1 MIPCGA
7 RPASSSPAV
16 PGWAM
21 ASAALSPVVMIGGW
35 LAAEALQP
43 PSYSP
48 VRSTISGLAGLG
60 GTGRWIMTSALFVV
74 GACYFV
80 TAAGLPGVRVPA
92 RIVLMVAGLSSIGI
106 AVSPE
111 PVRGSTPQ
119 HLAWTSL
126 GAVAITLWPA
136 FTARRAPSQ
145 PLILRARG
153 AGAVTAVFLALL
165 AWLVFETQGGT
176 ALGLAERLVSA
187 VQVTWPFVVA
197 LALRRAAG
205 RGDTVGGFDLPATQ
219 QIFEDYVVSHGL
231 AYRNEKRAQG
241 ARLGRQ
247 CPSENWPAHDDPDCL
262 RRAHQRT
269 PTEHPPGGEATAP
282 PPGGKATRTRQAGTP
297 ASEQSHD
304 HTIDHQTRRRIPG
317 RSQPHRGR
325 HPGPPARPDP
335 LARPF
340 SRSPG
345 GTAVPRPGPA
355 ALPCQRA
362 ARGRFHPH
370 AHLRVTPTA
379 APVRSVPRKNK
390 SQPRPGPY
398 YRARTWRPAEEMTVK
413 QIRIERPRA
422 RREHPGREVLPPDP
436 RDPDV
441 VRAKAL
447 ARGRKPRRQ
456 VTG

>member
-1 MIPCGA
+1 MIPWRA

-16 PGWAM
+16 RGWAV

-92 RIVLMVAGLSSIGI
+92 RIVLIVAGLSSIGI

-126 GAVAITLWPA
+126 GAAGITIWPA

-165 AWLVFETQGGT
+165 AWVVSETQGGS

-205 RGDTVGGFDLPATQ
+205 
-219 QIFEDYVVSHGL
+219 
-231 AYRNEKRAQG
+231 
-241 ARLGRQ
+241 
-247 CPSENWPAHDDPDCL
+247 
-262 RRAHQRT
+262 
-269 PTEHPPGGEATAP
+269 
-282 PPGGKATRTRQAGTP
+282 
-297 ASEQSHD
+297 
-304 HTIDHQTRRRIPG
+304 
-317 RSQPHRGR
+317 
-325 HPGPPARPDP
+325 
-335 LARPF
+335 
-340 SRSPG
+340 PG
-345 GTAVPRPGPA
+345 GTVGAWDFPPPSRSSMMTWPR
-355 ALPCQRA
+355 RA
-362 ARGRFHPH
+362 S
-370 AHLRVTPTA
+370 PTA
-379 APVRSVPRKNK
+379 IK
-390 SQPRPGPY
+390 
-398 YRARTWRPAEEMTVK
+398 
-413 QIRIERPRA
+413 
-422 RREHPGREVLPPDP
+422 REH
-436 RDPDV
+436 
-441 VRAKAL
+441 KAL
-447 ARGRKPRRQ
+447 ARAGN
-456 VTG
+456 

>member
-1 MIPCGA
+1 MTMISWRA

-111 PVRGSTPQ
+111 PVRGSTPE

-126 GAVAITLWPA
+126 GAVAITVWPA

-205 RGDTVGGFDLPATQ
+205 QAAPSALGRAAAGGTQADVLVDGGAADAEQPGDGGDGVVRPGQQVAGLDQQWNGPSSPMVTSVLTASRPAT
-219 QIFEDYVVSHGL
+219 
-231 AYRNEKRAQG
+231 
-241 ARLGRQ
+241 
-247 CPSENWPAHDDPDCL
+247 
-262 RRAHQRT
+262 
-269 PTEHPPGGEATAP
+269 
-282 PPGGKATRTRQAGTP
+282 
-297 ASEQSHD
+297 
-304 HTIDHQTRRRIPG
+304 
-317 RSQPHRGR
+317 
-325 HPGPPARPDP
+325 
-335 LARPF
+335 
-340 SRSPG
+340 SR
-345 GTAVPRPGPA
+345 
-355 ALPCQRA
+355 
-362 ARGRFHPH
+362 
-370 AHLRVTPTA
+370 
-379 APVRSVPRKNK
+379 
-390 SQPRPGPY
+390 
-398 YRARTWRPAEEMTVK
+398 
-413 QIRIERPRA
+413 
-422 RREHPGREVLPPDP
+422 
-436 RDPDV
+436 
-441 VRAKAL
+441 
-447 ARGRKPRRQ
+447 
-456 VTG
+456 

>member
-1 MIPCGA
+1 MIPWRA

-16 PGWAM
+16 RGWAV

-126 GAVAITLWPA
+126 GAAAITVWPA

-165 AWLVFETQGGT
+165 AWVVFETQGGT

-205 RGDTVGGFDLPATQ
+205 QAAPSA
-219 QIFEDYVVSHGL
+219 
-231 AYRNEKRAQG
+231 
-241 ARLGRQ
+241 LGR
-247 CPSENWPAHDDPDCL
+247 AAAD
-262 RRAHQRT
+262 
-269 PTEHPPGGEATAP
+269 
-282 PPGGKATRTRQAGTP
+282 GTP
-297 ASEQSHD
+297 AGSWGDVLVDGGAADAEQPGDGGDGVVRPGQQVAGEADLLGGHGRRSPHSAGAD
-304 HTIDHQTRRRIPG
+304 HPLPEPSSGT
-317 RSQPHRGR
+317 SQREGQSSRGASAGCPHRCFCAGASSVSCRSSPSR
-325 HPGPPARPDP
+325 HIESA
-335 LARPF
+335 
-340 SRSPG
+340 SRRTRGSSISPC
-345 GTAVPRPGPA
+345 PE
-355 ALPCQRA
+355 
-362 ARGRFHPH
+362 
-370 AHLRVTPTA
+370 
-379 APVRSVPRKNK
+379 S
-390 SQPRPGPY
+390 
-398 YRARTWRPAEEMTVK
+398 TWPS
-413 QIRIERPRA
+413 
-422 RREHPGREVLPPDP
+422 
-436 RDPDV
+436 
-441 VRAKAL
+441 
-447 ARGRKPRRQ
+447 
-456 VTG
+456 